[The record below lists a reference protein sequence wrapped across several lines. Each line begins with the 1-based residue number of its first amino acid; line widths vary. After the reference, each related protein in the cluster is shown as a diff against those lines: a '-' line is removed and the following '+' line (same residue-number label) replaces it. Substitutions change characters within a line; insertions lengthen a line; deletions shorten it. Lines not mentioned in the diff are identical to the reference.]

1 MIIDYEE
8 LTELTAQYLG
18 ISSCEEQARLMT
30 YIRAAAELCN
40 MQTGQEDFSGCET
53 AKRYVVYAA
62 AQMYADRFGE
72 LANKDSSAVSRLMQ
86 NLSFALQTKN
96 RRAANE
102 SNDL

>member
-1 MIIDYEE
+1 MNNYEE
-8 LTELTAQYLG
+8 LVELTAQYLG
-18 ISSCEEQARLMT
+18 ISSAEERARLPS
-30 YIRAAAELCN
+30 YVQAAAELCT
-40 MQTGQEDFSGCET
+40 MQTGQEDFSECEA

-72 LANKDSSAVSRLMQ
+72 LSNKDSSAISRMMQ